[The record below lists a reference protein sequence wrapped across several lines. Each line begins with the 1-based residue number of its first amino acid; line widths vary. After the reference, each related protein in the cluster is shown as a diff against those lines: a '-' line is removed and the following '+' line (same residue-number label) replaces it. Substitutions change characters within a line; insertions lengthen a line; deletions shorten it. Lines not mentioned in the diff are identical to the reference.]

1 MNSQSWQIHD
11 KTCPLYESYSPVG
24 LISITS
30 QAMHASRFLL
40 ITFASLSWCLMAHSE
55 SLIRFEK
62 IKLEDKFYGE
72 GAAIGDLNK
81 DGKNDVIYGP
91 YWWEGPD
98 FKKKYTYYE
107 PKEYGING
115 YSDNFFDYTYDFNG
129 DGSPDILV
137 LGFPGK
143 EARLYLNPGKEVTS
157 VSAWKMFVVA
167 DVVDNESPE
176 FTDITGDGRAEIVC
190 SKDGQFGYFEPD
202 WQDVTKAWTWHPVTE
217 NVGVQKFTHGMG
229 ISDVNGDGR
238 MDLLEAKRWWEQPK
252 ETQDDKTKDKRWMPH
267 TFQLTGGGG
276 AQMFAYDF
284 NADGRN
290 DIVSSISAHQ
300 FGVAW
305 FEQGS
310 TDTPVRAPLWQKHLI
325 VGREPWENEYG
336 VRFSQPHAVA
346 LVDVDGDGVKDII
359 TGKRYWAHNGH
370 DPNER
375 DPRIIYWFQT
385 KRLKDGR
392 VEFVPHLMDSDSGVG
407 TQLTT
412 GDVDGDGLVDVVIG
426 NKSGCY
432 VLLQRREEVNA
443 ERYAQFQ
450 PKKMY
455 GPDRVEPKDY
465 KSGQKAEEAVKG
477 MILPAGFK
485 AELIAAEP
493 DIVQPIAM
501 CWDERG
507 RLWVAEGNSYPQKRN
522 GDKGPDRILIFED
535 TKGTGKFDKR
545 TVFMEGLNLVSGLE
559 VGFGG
564 VWIGAAPNLLFIPKD
579 ANDKPGEPKVLLD
592 GWGMQDTHETL
603 NSFIWGPDGWL
614 YGCHGV
620 FTYSKVG
627 KPGTPEAERTPMN
640 AGVWRYHP
648 VRHEFEVFAHGTSN
662 PWGLDYD
669 ENGEFFITACVI
681 PHLYHIV
688 PGGRYQ
694 RQGGQH
700 FNPYTY
706 EDIKTIAD
714 HAHFAGNI
722 SDNAHWGD
730 RHTKTDVPVADD
742 TDQAGGGHA
751 HCGLC
756 IYQGDN
762 FPPEYRGE
770 LIFGNLHGHRL
781 VHDHVDPNGG
791 SFTGQH
797 RSDFMR
803 SADHWFIPIQQ
814 KVGPDGALYV
824 SDWSDKQVCHQGS
837 NAIGMWDRSN
847 GRIYRIS
854 YDQGSAGTP
863 ARNADKSG
871 DGVAKKNEADKGVRA
886 PFDLGK
892 MSDVE
897 LAKLA
902 VESENVWFERMARK
916 VLMERVASGQI
927 SKHEGPT
934 MHPVEDILRTAFG
947 SEHRKTVLRASWAL
961 AQVDATGNYRAWFQ
975 SPNENI
981 RAWAVRLV
989 ANELAL
995 KMAAVDISPE
1005 TTADGGNTKLHPAL
1019 RSSIERYAGPTLKCA
1034 NADSSPLVRREL
1046 ASLLQRLPLYNVWRT
1061 SLAKAMLQHKEDEK
1075 DPQIPLLVW
1084 YGIEPVVAADPQA
1097 GLMLANASKWDKI
1110 TGFIYR
1116 RMSVTDA
1123 GREAILSEAA
1133 KQPAEQREK
1142 MLTVLLESA
1151 RSAGK
1156 LVVPKEWTVLESKL
1170 RAVEAPANGKNIEA
1184 MVNEFS
1190 ALFGVESAVSKF
1202 RESLANSSTP
1212 IAERQKALRLLIQV
1226 RDVASAKVMQDII
1239 SKEEASPLRRACLQG
1254 LASIQDAATPG
1265 VLVSAYAKLSA
1276 EEKNDAVATLAS
1288 TADGAKALLKAVE
1301 DKVVSNQAMTPFLMR
1316 QLQALNNTEVNGLID
1331 KVYGTVNASKADLPQ
1346 RKAKFKAMLTADKI
1360 KAADTAMGKQVF
1372 AATCGTCH
1380 RLFGEGASVGP
1391 DLTGSNRVNLDYLL
1405 DNVLDPN
1412 AVIGKAY
1419 QLNLF
1424 TMKDGR
1430 VLGGIVKEETDAA
1443 YRVVMPGGVE
1453 FTLTKAEIAKHEVSK
1468 FSTMPEGQFDALP
1481 PEMVQ
1486 SLVHYL
1492 QSTTGG
1498 AQASPAPE
1506 VKK

>member
-1 MNSQSWQIHD
+1 MF
-11 KTCPLYESYSPVG
+11 V
-24 LISITS
+24 
-30 QAMHASRFLL
+30 SRFLL
-40 ITFASLSWCLMAHSE
+40 SGLVFLSCSLTAFSE
-55 SLIRFEK
+55 NLIRFEK
-62 IKLEDKFYGE
+62 IKLEDQFYGE
-72 GAAIGDLNK
+72 GAAIGDFNK
-81 DGKNDVIYGP
+81 DGKNDIVYGP

-98 FKKKYTYYE
+98 FKTKHAYYE
-107 PKEYGING
+107 PKAFNING

-129 DGSPDILV
+129 DGFTDILV

-143 EARLYLNPGKEVTS
+143 EARLYLNPGKDV
-157 VSAWKMFVVA
+157 AGDNPWKMVVVA

-176 FTDITGDGRAEIVC
+176 FTDLTGDGKAEIVC
-190 SKDGQFGYFEPD
+190 SKGGQFGYFEPD
-202 WQDVTKAWTWHPVTE
+202 WTDVTKPWSWHPVTE
-217 NVGVQKFTHGMG
+217 NVGVAKFTHGMG
-229 ISDVNGDGR
+229 VGDVNGDGKP
-238 MDLLEAKRWWEQPK
+238 DLLEAKRWWEQPK
-252 ETQDDKTKDKRWMPH
+252 ENQDDKTKDKGWVSH
-267 TFQLTGGGG
+267 TFQLSGGGG
-276 AQMFAYDF
+276 AQMYAYDF
-284 NADGRN
+284 NGDGRN
-290 DIVSSISAHQ
+290 DIASSINAHQ

-310 TDTPVRAPLWQKHLI
+310 ADTPVRNEKPLWQKHLI
-325 VGREPWENEYG
+325 VGQEPWENEYG

-346 LVDVDGDGVKDII
+346 LTDVDGDGLKDII

-370 DPNER
+370 DPNEL
-375 DPRIIYWFQT
+375 DPRVIYWFQA
-385 KRLKDGR
+385 KRDKGGK
-392 VEFVPHLMDSDSGVG
+392 VEFVPHLIDSDSGVG

-412 GDVDGDGLVDVVIG
+412 GDINGDGLVDIVSG

-432 VLLQRREEVNA
+432 VLLQHREEVSA
-443 ERYAQFQ
+443 ERFAQFQ

-455 GPDRVEPKDY
+455 GPDRIEPKDY
-465 KSGQKAEEAVKG
+465 QSGQKAEDAVKN
-477 MILPAGFK
+477 MVLPAGFK

-493 DIVQPIAM
+493 DVVQPIAM

-564 VWIGAAPNLLFIPKD
+564 VWVGAAPQLLFIPKD
-579 ANDKPGEPKVLLD
+579 GNDKPCETQVLLD

-620 FTYSKVG
+620 FTYSNVG
-627 KPGTPEAERTPMN
+627 KPGTPDAERTPIN

-714 HAHFAGNI
+714 HAHFAGSI

-730 RHTKTDVPVADD
+730 RHTKTEVPVADD

-756 IYQGDN
+756 IYQGNN
-762 FPPEYRGE
+762 FPEEYRGE
-770 LIFGNLHGHRL
+770 LLFGNLHGHRL
-781 VHDHVDPNGG
+781 VHDHVDPNG
-791 SFTGQH
+791 STFTGQH

-803 SADHWFIPIQQ
+803 SDDHWFIPIQQ

-837 NAIGMWDRSN
+837 NAIDMWDRSN

-854 YDQGSAGTP
+854 YDKP
-863 ARNADKSG
+863 LKG
-871 DGVAKKNEADKGVRA
+871 DGSQKGKEYLGLYWNPPSA
-886 PFDLGK
+886 PFDLSK
-892 MSDVE
+892 LDEKE
-897 LAKLA
+897 LVWLA
-902 VESENVWFERMARK
+902 VYSNNVWFERMARRI
-916 VLMERVASGQI
+916 LMERFYSFERKNESLMEILGHSGAALKDARSDVASDLRIGLY
-927 SKHEGPT
+927 SDT
-934 MHPVEDILRTAFG
+934 MDEPYLR
-947 SEHRKTVLRASWAL
+947 EHRLKAL
-961 AQVDATGNYRAWFQ
+961 W
-975 SPNENI
+975 
-981 RAWAVRLV
+981 
-989 ANELAL
+989 AL
-995 KMAAVDISPE
+995 KMIREWSERELFSSYDSKDEKFRSAAVRALGETVSDWTKTIAIEKPE
-1005 TTADGGNTKLHPAL
+1005 IARQYADGLNQHL
-1019 RSSIERYAGPTLKCA
+1019 ERLARLAREDK
-1034 NADSSPLVRREL
+1034 SPVVRREL
-1046 ASLLQRLPLYNVWRT
+1046 ASLLQRLPIDKRADI
-1061 SLAKAMLQHKEDEK
+1061 AKALLQHKEDEK

-1084 YGIEPVVAADPQA
+1084 YGIEPVVATDAQA

-1123 GREAILSEAA
+1123 GREASLSEAS

-1142 MLTVLLESA
+1142 TLNVLLESA
-1151 RSAGK
+1151 RTAGK
-1156 LVVPKEWTVLESKL
+1156 LIVPKEWAALEPKL
-1170 RAVEAPANGKNIEA
+1170 RAVEAPANGKNVEA

-1190 ALFGVESAVSKF
+1190 ALFGVETAVSKF
-1202 RESLANSSTP
+1202 RESLASASAP

-1226 RDVASAKVMQDII
+1226 RDVASAKVMQDVIA
-1239 SKEEASPLRRACLQG
+1239 KEDATDLRRACVQG
-1254 LASIQDAATPG
+1254 LSSIQDAATPG
-1265 VLVSAYAKLSA
+1265 VLISAYAKLSA

-1301 DKVVSNQAMTPFLMR
+1301 DKLVSQQAMT
-1316 QLQALNNTEVNGLID
+1316 
-1331 KVYGTVNASKADLPQ
+1331 
-1346 RKAKFKAMLTADKI
+1346 
-1360 KAADTAMGKQVF
+1360 
-1372 AATCGTCH
+1372 
-1380 RLFGEGASVGP
+1380 
-1391 DLTGSNRVNLDYLL
+1391 
-1405 DNVLDPN
+1405 
-1412 AVIGKAY
+1412 
-1419 QLNLF
+1419 
-1424 TMKDGR
+1424 
-1430 VLGGIVKEETDAA
+1430 
-1443 YRVVMPGGVE
+1443 
-1453 FTLTKAEIAKHEVSK
+1453 
-1468 FSTMPEGQFDALP
+1468 
-1481 PEMVQ
+1481 
-1486 SLVHYL
+1486 
-1492 QSTTGG
+1492 
-1498 AQASPAPE
+1498 
-1506 VKK
+1506 